1 MFSHLPAAR
10 AVTTPFGELHVV
22 SVVFNPLRF
31 ASRYYLLKDFKKHV
45 QCSGAIV
52 HVAEAA
58 QGDRPWEV
66 TGPEDMQWRVRDE
79 LWLKE
84 SMINAAVAR
93 LPDERQYVE
102 FDHAGRRGGCVAAV
116 TQEGKVWIANLYANV
131 FAMEHKGK
139 MALTGLI
146 SDRE

>member
-1 MFSHLPAAR
+1 MFSHLPAVR
-10 AVTTPFGELHVV
+10 SVTTPFGELHVV
-22 SVVFNPLRF
+22 SVIFNPLRF
-31 ASRYYLLKDFKKHV
+31 ASRYCLLKDFKKHV

-66 TGPEDMQWRVRDE
+66 TTVEDLQWRVRDE

-93 LPDERQYVE
+93 LPDDWQYVAWVDADITFLRPDWVQE
-102 FDHAGRRGGCVAAV
+102 TIQQLQHHAVVQMFEYAQDLDPISAGRD
-116 TQEGKVWIANLYANV
+116 
-131 FAMEHKGK
+131 
-139 MALTGLI
+139 
-146 SDRE
+146 S

>member
-52 HVAEAA
+52 DVAEAA

-66 TGPEDMQWRVRDE
+66 TTVEDLQWRVRDE

-93 LPDERQYVE
+93 LPDDWQYVAWVDADVTFLRPDWVQE
-102 FDHAGRRGGCVAAV
+102 TIQQLQHHAVVQMFEYAVDPEPPYAV
-116 TQEGKVWIANLYANV
+116 TN
-131 FAMEHKGK
+131 F
-139 MALTGLI
+139 
-146 SDRE
+146 RP

>member
-66 TGPEDMQWRVRDE
+66 TTVEDLQWRVRDE

-93 LPDERQYVE
+93 LPDDWQYVAWVDADITFLRPDWVQE
-102 FDHAGRRGGCVAAV
+102 TIQQLQHHAVVQMFEYAQDLDPISAGRD
-116 TQEGKVWIANLYANV
+116 
-131 FAMEHKGK
+131 
-139 MALTGLI
+139 
-146 SDRE
+146 S